1 MNANQKVE
9 DKLIQREYFLIL
21 DILAKQSTV
30 VRTAIHS
37 IATEPPIIGWLL
49 ASGLIVRIVGI

>member
-37 IATEPPIIGWLL
+37 IATEATIVSRHL
-49 ASGLIVRIVGI
+49 ASGLIVCIVGI

>member
-37 IATEPPIIGWLL
+37 IATEPPIIG
-49 ASGLIVRIVGI
+49 